1 MDLVV
6 IGLGYVGL
14 PLAYNAAKNGH
25 KVYGYDI
32 DEKKIE
38 ELKSGQ
44 TTTPDV
50 KSKDVLDL
58 IESGQLFF
66 DNKIP
71 KFDSPIIVVIA
82 VPTPLD
88 VNREPQLE
96 MLISACDMISAFITS
111 DSLIINESTS
121 YIGTLRNLIKP
132 TIDGKSGATGLKYA
146 VAPERIDPGNGY
158 WNLSN
163 TPRVIGGIDEESSNE
178 SLAFYSKFCEN
189 VKVVSSPEVA
199 EAAKLIENSF
209 RLVNLALVN
218 EIAQFSVNLG
228 FSTHEAITAA
238 ASKPFGFMPF
248 YPGIG
253 VGGHCIPVD
262 PVYLCFSAATVGKS
276 AKLIE
281 LAAEINF
288 QTPTGI
294 AERVR
299 DLLGGNLAGK
309 KIQIAGVAYKSGI
322 SDTRESPAF
331 NLLNELRNF
340 GAAVTWFDPL
350 VKQYGTESSQPL
362 TDNCDLGI
370 IVTPHDQIDFS
381 IWKKSNIKVL
391 DLSPNSKNYGWAK
404 FL

>member
-1 MDLVV
+1 M
-6 IGLGYVGL
+6 
-14 PLAYNAAKNGH
+14 
-25 KVYGYDI
+25 
-32 DEKKIE
+32 
-38 ELKSGQ
+38 
-44 TTTPDV
+44 
-50 KSKDVLDL
+50 
-58 IESGQLFF
+58 
-66 DNKIP
+66 
-71 KFDSPIIVVIA
+71 
-82 VPTPLD
+82 
-88 VNREPQLE
+88 
-96 MLISACDMISAFITS
+96 
-111 DSLIINESTS
+111 
-121 YIGTLRNLIKP
+121 
-132 TIDGKSGATGLKYA
+132 
-146 VAPERIDPGNGY
+146 
-158 WNLSN
+158 
-163 TPRVIGGIDEESSNE
+163 
-178 SLAFYSKFCEN
+178 
-189 VKVVSSPEVA
+189 
-199 EAAKLIENSF
+199 
-209 RLVNLALVN
+209 
-218 EIAQFSVNLG
+218 NLG